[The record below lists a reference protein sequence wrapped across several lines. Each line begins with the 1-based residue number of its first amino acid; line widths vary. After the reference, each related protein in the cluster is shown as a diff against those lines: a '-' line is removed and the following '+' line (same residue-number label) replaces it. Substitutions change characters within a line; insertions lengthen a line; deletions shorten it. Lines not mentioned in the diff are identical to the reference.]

1 MKKENICD
9 YDANM
14 VELIRR
20 CKALHSEIHEKLE
33 ELQKNEKSLYEEY
46 RISVGTDM
54 TIPPVNAL
62 DDIFSREYA
71 YQKIDDLELLKY
83 PIADTVEYTW
93 LCDTET
99 LPRWMDVNK
108 YIRTQ
113 LGFIEVN
120 APDDDGYYKV
130 LLMGKPIAIN
140 LHYNLT
146 PYYMIIHNHQIQN
159 IVQHFKY
166 FPGCNMPIPV
176 YEPTL

>member
-20 CKALHSEIHEKLE
+20 YKALHSEIREKQE
-33 ELQKNEKSLYEEY
+33 ELHNIEKALYEEY
-46 RISVGTDM
+46 HISIDTDI
-54 TIPPVNAL
+54 TILPVNVI
-62 DDIFSREYA
+62 DDIFNREYI

-93 LCDTET
+93 LCNTED
-99 LPRWMDVNK
+99 LPKWIDVNK
-108 YIRTQ
+108 YIRSQ
-113 LGFIEVN
+113 LGFIEDN

-130 LLMGKPIAIN
+130 LLMGKPIAIH
-140 LHYNLT
+140 LRYNLV

-159 IVQHFKY
+159 IVQRFKY
-166 FPGCNMPIPV
+166 FPGCNMPILV